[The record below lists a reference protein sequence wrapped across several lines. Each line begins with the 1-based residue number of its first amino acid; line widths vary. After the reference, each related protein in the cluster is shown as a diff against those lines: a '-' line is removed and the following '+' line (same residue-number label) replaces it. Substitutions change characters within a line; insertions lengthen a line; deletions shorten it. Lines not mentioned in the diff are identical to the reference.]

1 MAFLLDILVGVY
13 HWYFPIL
20 LSFTCSLL
28 NLSSASFWSNFLSCL
43 FLSSVLHNVLLECL
57 SYSLLPPFPWMCP
70 SMSVLVTL
78 FFPFQSNPA
87 FCLSD
92 TFWLSLLYPSSFRF
106 IPWFLFPSRN
116 KSTQSVSV
124 TADHR
129 NVVTV
134 CTVSS
139 TLRRHVRSEHN
150 ATVTADYRAQ
160 SAVVLVRSGQ
170 TNFPPPD
177 QIGENKSIWNQRFW
191 RYWTE

>member
-20 LSFTCSLL
+20 LLFTCSLM
-28 NLSSASFWSNFLSCL
+28 NLSSASIWSNFLSCL

-57 SYSLLPPFPWMCP
+57 SSSLLPPSPWMCP

-78 FFPFQSNPA
+78 FFPFQS
-87 FCLSD
+87 CL
-92 TFWLSLLYPSSFRF
+92 LSLRYLLTFRF

-116 KSTQSVSV
+116 KWTQS
-124 TADHR
+124 DHR